1 LKEGENAVGNVPAFE
16 EAPPLLLVKVYQDA
30 MANLLKANT
39 DLNGLLRLEKLLVVE
54 LEKINGELASLS
66 SKEAEYER
74 LKRVFIRASTAA
86 DHYGSRV
93 IDEQINLDIAKK
105 AQLSSVRV
113 VQVAEKPAQP
123 VFPRMTH
130 LVALALA
137 GGILLGSAI
146 ALLLEHT
153 RMRRQADEEDG
164 ARAIDEV
171 VKRSV
176 RHHLREI
183 QAAE

>member
-1 LKEGENAVGNVPAFE
+1 
-16 EAPPLLLVKVYQDA
+16 
-30 MANLLKANT
+30 MASLLKANT
-39 DLNGLLRLEKLLVVE
+39 DLNGLIRLEKLLVAE
-54 LEKINGELASLS
+54 LEKVNGELASLS
-66 SKEAEYER
+66 SKEAEYEG
-74 LKRVFIRASTAA
+74 LKRVLVRASAAA

-123 VFPRMTH
+123 VFPRTMH

-137 GGILLGSAI
+137 GGIALGSAI

-153 RMRRQADEEDG
+153 RMRRQADDEDG
-164 ARAIDEV
+164 VRAIDEV